1 MRCLTVAGEGGPI
14 ASWFH
19 FVHHQWRG
27 TQRPVSF
34 LTAASMI
41 GRLLETL
48 TGKDDVE
55 RVAYKDDPLLLL
67 NYLKTRKL
75 FFPKRLL
82 RTLDAAT
89 FTEDQ
94 LIKLIEEE
102 SKALGSQIDLWILE
116 VDGKK
121 RLPAF
126 SSRKAMEAFSAR
138 MSKDLNR
145 VFSLGCI
152 EVLLS
157 DILKGTEVDI
167 VDLNLFSK
175 RSWEITATRR
185 NE

>member
-1 MRCLTVAGEGGPI
+1 
-14 ASWFH
+14 
-19 FVHHQWRG
+19 
-27 TQRPVSF
+27 
-34 LTAASMI
+34 MI

-75 FFPKRLL
+75 FFPKRPL

-89 FTEDQ
+89 FTQDQ
-94 LIKLIEEE
+94 LIQLIQEE
-102 SKALGSQIDLWILE
+102 SKSLSGTEINLWILE
-116 VDGKK
+116 VDSKK

-138 MSKDLNR
+138 MSKDLNQ

-152 EVLLS
+152 QVLLS

-175 RSWEITATRR
+175 RSWEITATRLK
-185 NE
+185 